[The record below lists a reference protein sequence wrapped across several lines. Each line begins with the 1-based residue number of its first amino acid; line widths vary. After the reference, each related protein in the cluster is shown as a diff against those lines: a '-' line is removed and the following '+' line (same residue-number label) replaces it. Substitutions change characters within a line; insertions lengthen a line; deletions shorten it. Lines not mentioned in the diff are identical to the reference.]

1 MPEMHTVDDCGTW
14 LPVSGLR
21 PLEEGTGACSM
32 TIGMMRVCV
41 VVCLALGVGSCG
53 NGGGGSPMAPT
64 RPVTPVV
71 PDVTG
76 QWSGALHVT
85 RVTATGGWAFGTDTC
100 EGMTECR
107 TSAGFEPMPATVM
120 FMQTGR
126 QVSGSLTFAGG
137 DFDDVTFSLQSGTV
151 ADTGAVTLTFGPQS
165 LRDVLPDVENG
176 EINVSLQP
184 TGEGSI
190 ARDGHARWYDRAAA
204 YNGHPDRRA
213 GNRIVSRRGR
223 CHVRVLGVAA
233 RIVGRSRA
241 WDPPA
246 GMELGTLWGSAAWLR
261 RASEAHERAE
271 AGTPVRQAA
280 AARHHGRHHRPR
292 LAPAKRVV

>member
-1 MPEMHTVDDCGTW
+1 
-14 LPVSGLR
+14 
-21 PLEEGTGACSM
+21 M

-137 DFDDVTFSLQSGTV
+137 DFDNVTFSLQSGTV

-184 TGEGSI
+184 TGE
-190 ARDGHARWYDRAAA
+190 
-204 YNGHPDRRA
+204 
-213 GNRIVSRRGR
+213 VQ
-223 CHVRVLGVAA
+223 LQ
-233 RIVGRSRA
+233 
-241 WDPPA
+241 
-246 GMELGTLWGSAAWLR
+246 GTDTL
-261 RASEAHERAE
+261 
-271 AGTPVRQAA
+271 AGTIVL
-280 AARHHGRHHRPR
+280 R
-292 LAPAKRVV
+292 LTTDILTGELAIESCLGADVATFACSGWQRGS